1 MEICNK
7 LVRSKVPGLLE
18 DQGYQLKGYKLEG
31 EQYDLELYSL
41 FWQSF
46 NQSLNAKQ
54 KQMEVCF
61 ADMMEII
68 KTLMIKNKVNPSQ
81 LKTDE
86 SQPIKWYKNLL
97 PYKQKLAN
105 ARTDFLQKFDE
116 LLRTNTEA
124 VKDQLGDLLISLKQL
139 VEVNNLSFAKIEEI
153 RRETFKKFGGF
164 GEGFYLEGVSK
175 VQEYSF

>member
-1 MEICNK
+1 
-7 LVRSKVPGLLE
+7 
-18 DQGYQLKGYKLEG
+18 
-31 EQYDLELYSL
+31 
-41 FWQSF
+41 
-46 NQSLNAKQ
+46 
-54 KQMEVCF
+54 
-61 ADMMEII
+61 
-68 KTLMIKNKVNPSQ
+68 
-81 LKTDE
+81 
-86 SQPIKWYKNLL
+86 
-97 PYKQKLAN
+97 
-105 ARTDFLQKFDE
+105 LQKFDE